1 MATTRSGVTDEA
13 FNEIIFFVAAA
24 AVAVA
29 DAAVALLTALP
40 AVEEVAVGAVDA
52 MVADAEDVSSAG
64 EVTRGG
70 VTRGLSSIR
79 RVLFSLS

>member
-52 MVADAEDVSSAG
+52 EDVSSAG